1 MKLRRW
7 FRHLLGTGPVPTPE
21 TKTVR
26 VDSAQLCELADL
38 IGTEFGERLDRLEQA
53 IRVSSLDLGDI
64 PVFRVPEA
72 RDVLGRIK
80 DVAELNRIYRTE
92 EKR

>member
-7 FRHLLGTGPVPTPE
+7 LRHLFTTGPVPTPE
-21 TKTVR
+21 AKPVR

-53 IRVSSLDLGDI
+53 IRESSLDLDDI

-80 DVAELNRIYRTE
+80 DVAELDRMFRME
-92 EKR
+92 AK

>member
-7 FRHLLGTGPVPTPE
+7 FRHLLSTGPVPTPE
-21 TKTVR
+21 AKTVR
-26 VDSAQLCELADL
+26 VDSAQLCDLANLIEMEL
-38 IGTEFGERLDRLEQA
+38 GERLDRLEQA
-53 IRVSSLDLGDI
+53 IHESSLDLGDI

-80 DVAELNRIYRTE
+80 EIEELDRMFRME
-92 EKR
+92 AK